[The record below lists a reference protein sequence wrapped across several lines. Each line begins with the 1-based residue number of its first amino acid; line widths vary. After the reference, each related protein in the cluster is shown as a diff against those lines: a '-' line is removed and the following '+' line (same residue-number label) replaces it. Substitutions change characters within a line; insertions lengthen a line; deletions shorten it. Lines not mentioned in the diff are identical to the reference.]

1 MKLKHFLLFTLV
13 VGLTSCGGNDDNA
26 QKSPTS
32 KGNKNE
38 KDLPLTSETS
48 ELINSLFNNIP
59 SPLTLSYIMK
69 EAGIPYSPNIVHDP
83 EKATSYVD
91 KKSQAINLGIYGTN
105 LTYANIMERST
116 DAMKYM
122 AACIKLHESLGLSE
136 AVGVELM
143 ARMEKNQENKD
154 SMRFIISESLG
165 SLEEYLR
172 ENEQIDVAGMI
183 LAGGVIEALYIA
195 TQLIDMNSPQ
205 PDIAQLIADQKY
217 SVQSLHELFESYAT
231 NENLSF
237 YINDIRKIW
246 SIYEQMP
253 EVKIESAG
261 STDGDM
267 MVIGASKK
275 IEITPQQ
282 IASLKATVQEI
293 RNNYIKI

>member
-1 MKLKHFLLFTLV
+1 
-13 VGLTSCGGNDDNA
+13 
-26 QKSPTS
+26 
-32 KGNKNE
+32 
-38 KDLPLTSETS
+38 
-48 ELINSLFNNIP
+48 
-59 SPLTLSYIMK
+59 MK
-69 EAGIPYSPNIVHDP
+69 EAGLTYSSNIAHDP
-83 EKATSYVD
+83 AKATSYVD

-122 AACIKLHESLGLSE
+122 AACIKLHEALGLSE

-154 SMRFIISESLG
+154 SMRVIISESLG

-172 ENEQIDVAGMI
+172 DNEQIDLAGMI

-195 TQLIDMNSPQ
+195 TQLVDMNAPQ
-205 PDIAQLIADQKY
+205 ETIAQLIADQKH
-217 SVQSLHELFESYAT
+217 SLQSLHELFESYAT
-231 NENLSF
+231 NENIAF

-267 MVIGASKK
+267 MVIGANKK
-275 IEITPQQ
+275 IEITGQQ
-282 IASLKATVQEI
+282 IAALKTVVQEI